1 MQNVNKNQGGVSA
14 GPGLQPVAT
23 EASVPETSVAVTPAV
38 PVSVSLSQPQPALPI
53 TIQGCPQVRHLQS
66 CDLYI

>member
-23 EASVPETSVAVTPAV
+23 EASVPDVQTVTPAV